1 MRLPTS
7 SPNGRRNLLIGV
19 VVAGAAVGAGWAAHR
34 WLKTPPAVPSFQ
46 YTTLEGQA
54 RNSGDLRGRVV
65 LVNFW
70 ATSCGTCVAE
80 MPELVATHKKFASQ
94 GFETVAVAMHYDPPA
109 YVANFA
115 QSRQLP
121 FTVAI
126 DNTGSIAKAFQDVQ
140 LTPTT
145 YLLNKNGEIVKRFVG
160 APNFA
165 KLHVLIEQLLQES
178 R

>member
-34 WLKTPPAVPSFQ
+34 WLKAPPAVPSFQ

-80 MPELVATHKKFASQ
+80 MPELVATHKKFSSQ

-121 FTVAI
+121 F
-126 DNTGSIAKAFQDVQ
+126 
-140 LTPTT
+140 TPTT

-165 KLHVLIEQLLQES
+165 KLHVLIEQLLQEN